1 MNHSF
6 RSMEVGVRL
15 FIPGKNRSI
24 GENRSLAKGRRI
36 EKRLEEWRGWAA
48 PLISVMKF
56 LPREERCQGWII
68 FGPVPTKVSSK
79 QSAASLS
86 SLVGGTLSLS
96 PSYRPCHTSF
106 YAHREMNA
114 VERR

>member
-15 FIPGKNRSI
+15 FIPGKSRSI

-56 LPREERCQGWII
+56 LLREERCQGWII
-68 FGPVPTKVSSK
+68 FGPVPTKVSGK
-79 QSAASLS
+79 ALPACRLS
-86 SLVGGTLSLS
+86 SG
-96 PSYRPCHTSF
+96 RH
-106 YAHREMNA
+106 
-114 VERR
+114 